1 MICPHCVEFMNEAED
16 LREQLRAYQDE
27 EKARL
32 DDARIQKL
40 AKTLKLSEQPA
51 AICLALYDTPL
62 PLSRGWLSDNR
73 IARKKQ
79 DLTQDKNVDVLICRI
94 RKRLPPHSI
103 DNVWGRGFQMTDKG
117 RLAVKEALGD

>member
-16 LREQLRAYQDE
+16 LREQLRAYRDE
-27 EKARL
+27 DKARL
-32 DDARIQKL
+32 DDARVHKL

-62 PLSRGWLSDNR
+62 TLSRGWLSDNR

-117 RLAVKEALGD
+117 RLAVKEALL